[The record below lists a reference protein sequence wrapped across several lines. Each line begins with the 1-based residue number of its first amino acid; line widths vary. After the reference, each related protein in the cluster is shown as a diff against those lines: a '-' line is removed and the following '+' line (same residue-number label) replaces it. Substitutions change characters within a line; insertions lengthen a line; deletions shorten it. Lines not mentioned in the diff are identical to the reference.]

1 MSSEARY
8 LIRLAAFAVTILLLF
23 CILSPSGFLSTAN
36 LSSMAYQLP
45 EFAMLAL
52 AIHPTMLTGG
62 IDLSVVSVA
71 NMSAIIAALTMR
83 SLPPQYILVAMFLA
97 VLVGCTAGA
106 INGLLVASGLPAI
119 LATLGTMQFFAGI
132 AVVLAYS
139 TGDSGAS
146 VTGIP
151 PIYSNIL
158 NGSVFGIPTPLI
170 AFLLTVLV
178 IYVVTARTPLGKQMR
193 LFGTNSRAA
202 VFAGIPTY
210 RVVVTTYMLSGII
223 ASCAGLVIL
232 ARANSANADY
242 GTSYLLL
249 SVLINILAGVNP
261 NGGSGTVF
269 GLILAVLS
277 LQFISSGLNIM
288 AVNVF
293 ARDLTYGALL
303 VTVMVVNRLQ
313 GKIHSTRPRT

>member
-1 MSSEARY
+1 MNTEARY
-8 LIRLAAFAVTILLLF
+8 LLRLAAFAVAILVFF
-23 CILSPSGFLSTAN
+23 CVLSPTGFLSTAN
-36 LSSMAYQLP
+36 LSSMAYQMP

-71 NMSAIIAALTMR
+71 NLSAIVAALTMR
-83 SLPPQYILVAMFLA
+83 SLPPQFILVAMLIGLFI
-97 VLVGCTAGA
+97 GCAAGA

-151 PIYSNIL
+151 GIYSSIL
-158 NGSVFGIPTPLI
+158 NGSVFGVPTPLL
-170 AFLLTVLV
+170 AFLLTGLL

-202 VFAGIPTY
+202 VFAGIPTF
-210 RVVVTTYMLSGII
+210 RVVVTTYTLSGFI

-269 GLILAVLS
+269 GLLLAVLS

-288 AVNVF
+288 AVNVY

-313 GKIHSTRPRT
+313 GKIHSTRLRT

>member
-1 MSSEARY
+1 MNTEARY
-8 LIRLAAFAVTILLLF
+8 LIRLAAFAVVILVLF
-23 CILSPSGFLSTAN
+23 CTLSPTGFLSTAN

-71 NMSAIIAALTMR
+71 NLSAIVAALTMR
-83 SLPPQYILVAMFLA
+83 SLPPQFILVAMFIG
-97 VLVGCTAGA
+97 VLIGCVAGGM
-106 INGLLVASGLPAI
+106 NGLLVASGLPAI
-119 LATLGTMQFFAGI
+119 LATLGTMQLFAGI

-151 PIYSNIL
+151 GIYSSIL
-158 NGSVFGIPTPLI
+158 NGSIFGIPTPLI
-170 AFLLTVLV
+170 AFMLTAVL
-178 IYVVTARTPLGKQMR
+178 IYVITARTPLGKQMR

-202 VFAGIPTY
+202 VFAGIPTF
-210 RVVVTTYMLSGII
+210 RVVLATYTLSGFI

-288 AVNVF
+288 EVNVF
-293 ARDLTYGALL
+293 ARDLTYGGLL
-303 VTVMVVNRLQ
+303 VMVMVFHRLQ
-313 GKIHSTRPRT
+313 GRIHSTRPRT